1 MFPIRHR
8 TSLSM
13 ALVRYLHNLLVLSIL
28 FGVAKCFDGFP
39 QHHLERKSNI
49 DATGSKSP
57 VYDVNQLIVTN
68 PCLVHYC
75 GRGQECVVDASQMAK
90 CVCQRFCTRRQ
101 KPVCG
106 SDGEMYRNHCEMHRM
121 SCLKGRKITLQH
133 PDYCSQVTTRAPV
146 TMCTPQEYEIMKDN
160 LLLYSHA
167 RLISSDN
174 NHSRDFLVSIMFSH
188 YDQNNNGHLE
198 TTELREL
205 YQLEHLEDLSP
216 NCVLSDMLV
225 YDDSNHDGHLSIN
238 EFYQA
243 FNKMYSVSV
252 VSLDKVLETNHLTAR
267 LGDNVEIKCDVTG
280 SPAPPIVWQRNGVDL
295 LTLVEEN
302 IRVFTDG
309 GLYLTHVQ
317 LVHAGNYT
325 CHAQG
330 NEDVVQTHILT
341 VHTVP
346 KVRVMPRIQSRSLG
360 ENAEMF
366 CHVTGEPFPA
376 VEWLKNDEAI
386 KLETPNKY
394 EVIGNGT
401 SLHVLNITYSD
412 TGAFMCRAQNIGS
425 EVKDISSLIVQEDET
440 PTVLIEENRFFVFHK
455 YGAAIYEPGACRLVH
470 QIQGTDIIPGTQDTV
485 CGLSGLGCSWGRAI
499 NIGTRY
505 IYVSQPYRDR
515 VLIISTLQM
524 VVVDVIAT
532 DRYPVELHFVPH
544 LDQVWILNWRRSDTP
559 YSKTLQ
565 VIRDAGQKK
574 RHQATHPQM
583 KSDTEVIRDFFV
595 PTADFEPLNYAF
607 NYGYVTHQ
615 NTMGLQKIDL
625 NTFHYV
631 RYIDLS
637 SYACLPYS
645 VTFSAYYG
653 IVVIACIEPDTNT
666 WRGQLILDYLTDS
679 VMGTKPAIHGVAR
692 ISPNSRHIVTTFV
705 DNNAGTTLTVQQI
718 TSSGLQFSFDVKTTL
733 NISDVTFY
741 ESQTTHGYDLFAS
754 ASDKEDILYLNL
766 DSGKVEMITG
776 VGPGAPQLQQPTPIF
791 KWGNSMRSIKSSG
804 LFGQYMVTL
813 TNSAL
818 FVINGKSK
826 TVNCEI
832 GGVLNPV
839 GVVWAKYRQNSSAQT
854 PSLIPRSHEDI
865 NEN

>member
-1 MFPIRHR
+1 MCTNSR
-8 TSLSM
+8 TSPSM
-13 ALVRYLHNLLVLSIL
+13 VLAMCLHSLAVLSVL
-28 FGVAKCFDGFP
+28 LGVAKCSPGAPELHFDE
-39 QHHLERKSNI
+39 LEMSGKRPP
-49 DATGSKSP
+49 A
-57 VYDVNQLIVTN
+57 VDVSQLIASN

-75 GRGQECVVDASQMAK
+75 GRGQECVVDANQMAK
-90 CVCQRFCTRRQ
+90 CVCQRFCPRRQ
-101 KPVCG
+101 KTVCG
-106 SDGEMYRNHCEMHRM
+106 SDGEVYQNHCEMHRM
-121 SCLKGRKITLQH
+121 SCLKERKITLQH
-133 PDYCSQVTTRAPV
+133 ADFCRQVTTRAPSA
-146 TMCTPQEYEIMKDN
+146 CSPQEYEIMKDN

-205 YQLEHLEDLSP
+205 YQLEHLEDLSAG
-216 NCVLSDMLV
+216 CVLSDMLV
-225 YDDSNHDGHLSIN
+225 YDDTNRDGHLSIN

-280 SPAPPIVWQRNGVDL
+280 SPAPPIVWHRNGVDL

-309 GLYLTHVQ
+309 SLYLTHVQ

-330 NEDVVQTHILT
+330 NDDVVQTHILT
-341 VHTVP
+341 VHTIP
-346 KVRVMPRIQSRSLG
+346 RVRVMPRIQSRGLG

-386 KLETPNKY
+386 RLETLNKY

-401 SLHVLNITYSD
+401 ALHVLNITYSD
-412 TGAFMCRAQNIGS
+412 TGAFMCRARNIGS
-425 EVKDISSLIVQEDET
+425 EVKDISSLIVQEDES

-485 CGLSGLGCSWGRAI
+485 CGLSGVGCSWGRAI

-532 DRYPVELHFVPH
+532 DRYPVELHYVPH
-544 LDQVWILNWRRSDTP
+544 LDQVWILNWRRPDTP

-565 VIRDAGQKK
+565 VIRDAGEKK

-692 ISPNSRHIVTTFV
+692 ISPNSRHIVSTFV
-705 DNNAGTTLTVQQI
+705 NNAGTTLTVQQI

-733 NISDVTFY
+733 NISDATFY

-776 VGPGAPQLQQPTPIF
+776 VGPGAPLLQQASPIA

-839 GVVWAKYRQNSSAQT
+839 GVVWAKYRHNSLPPVPIA
-854 PSLIPRSHEDI
+854 RSREDI